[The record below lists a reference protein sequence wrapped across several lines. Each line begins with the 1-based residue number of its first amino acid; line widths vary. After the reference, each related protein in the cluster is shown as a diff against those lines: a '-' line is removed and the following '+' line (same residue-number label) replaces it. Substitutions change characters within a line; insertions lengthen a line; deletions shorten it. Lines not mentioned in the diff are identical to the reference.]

1 MVAPVNWIAAAV
13 VAVATA
19 GFMLAAR
26 AGDDD
31 VPEPGEPPGDAE
43 PGEVVEPVPCFPG
56 RETGWPGAPEEGSL

>member
-1 MVAPVNWIAAAV
+1 VNWIAAAV

-19 GFMLAAR
+19 GFMLAGR

-31 VPEPGEPPGDAE
+31 APEPGEPPGDAE
-43 PGEVVEPVPCFPG
+43 PGDVQEPAPCFPG